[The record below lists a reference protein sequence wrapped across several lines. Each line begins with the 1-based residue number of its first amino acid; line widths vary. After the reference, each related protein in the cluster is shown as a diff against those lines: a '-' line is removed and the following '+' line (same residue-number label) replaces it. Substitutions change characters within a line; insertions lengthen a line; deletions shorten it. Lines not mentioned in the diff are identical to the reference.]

1 MPTRPSQKCL
11 VGLALLLLP
20 EGLGV
25 ESVGRASD
33 PGKNRQG
40 DQNRYDRLHGP
51 HSICDPGNTIAD
63 RDRLKRIS
71 GGSQL
76 RLCCKSQSEFS
87 VVQLGIRVN
96 VNVVARGD
104 LMGAKQAADAAIA
117 FVARWSAPG
126 IGAALN
132 HRVQP
137 GFHPQQGAAN
147 DGYSPPKVRWPHV
160 GAACRPRNPGWRR
173 PLPTGTLRSVASRP
187 ELTARQEGRHSRL
200 KAPRVGESWG
210 CFSRCVSCTL
220 TTAHEGCIRANPY
233 GLQKRKEPPRCGG
246 SSTDRDEGTRR
257 GMSR

>member
-51 HSICDPGNTIAD
+51 HSICDPDNTIAD

-76 RLCCKSQSEFS
+76 RLCCKSQSEYS

-147 DGYSPPKVRWPHV
+147 DGYSPPVSSPASR
-160 GAACRPRNPGWRR
+160 G
-173 PLPTGTLRSVASRP
+173 RSVP
-187 ELTARQEGRHSRL
+187 PPQSRL
-200 KAPRVGESWG
+200 AAPTPDRDAE
-210 CFSRCVSCTL
+210 
-220 TTAHEGCIRANPY
+220 IRS
-233 GLQKRKEPPRCGG
+233 EPPGADGSPGG
-246 SSTDRDEGTRR
+246 TTQSLEGAQSGGELGLLQPMCLLHVNHCT
-257 GMSR
+257 